1 MNLERTSHPSS
12 LIRRERDMKEETLTK
27 IPALKDRLA
36 SVRSYL

>member
-1 MNLERTSHPSS
+1 MNDKGRVVHRSS
-12 LIRRERDMKEETLTK
+12 LENKMKEETLTK